1 MRGAIPRCLDRHV
14 SRNHDH
20 LQRVKGHNQPMSGP
34 ADKPASKPF
43 GVANILTSSE
53 KAKRKQ
59 DADAG
64 RSNTH
69 LHDYV
74 VGNLLQRRQWVDHRD
89 RNVERAEEQS
99 RRYTVLLMEVR
110 QACPTWTSEAV
121 REEALRLIR
130 REQGGAEAYFSYLPK
145 AKVTK

>member
-1 MRGAIPRCLDRHV
+1 
-14 SRNHDH
+14 
-20 LQRVKGHNQPMSGP
+20 MSGP
-34 ADKPASKPF
+34 ADKPASKRF
-43 GVANILTSSE
+43 GVPNILTSSE

-74 VGNLLQRRQWVDHRD
+74 VGNLLRRRQWVDHRD

-99 RRYTVLLMEVR
+99 RRYTVPSDGGPAGLPDVDLGGGSSGSSAPD
-110 QACPTWTSEAV
+110 QA
-121 REEALRLIR
+121 
-130 REQGGAEAYFSYLPK
+130 
-145 AKVTK
+145 